1 MDRALVRLS
10 RKGGSGKASASVFK
24 PWPWRGMC
32 CLYMPGCCLSSRS
45 AGGQSCYQT
54 WNSKLPRGKQA
65 LKILKW
71 NTHSIGGFSSKPCCR
86 GIKMIK
92 PLTNLTN
99 NFRDNLPT
107 AIGRDFAGYFSWRTG
122 LRECRGEALV
132 ETWRHRAAMLTR
144 AKVRKI
150 AMRNGYGML
159 WHCKIRLENK
169 IIYEIAID
177 KFNQI

>member
-1 MDRALVRLS
+1 M
-10 RKGGSGKASASVFK
+10 
-24 PWPWRGMC
+24 
-32 CLYMPGCCLSSRS
+32 
-45 AGGQSCYQT
+45 
-54 WNSKLPRGKQA
+54 
-65 LKILKW
+65 KILKW
-71 NTHSIGGFSSKPCCR
+71 NTHSTGGFSSKPCCR

-107 AIGRDFAGYFSWRTG
+107 AIGRDFAGYVAWRTG

-159 WHCKIRLENK
+159 WHCKIPLENK

-177 KFNQI
+177 KFNQIYRKGFQLGSWTSFVPCWKQSAGGLLKPRLKIRLPYRLVVGHVCYFPSAKWEDHPY

>member
-1 MDRALVRLS
+1 
-10 RKGGSGKASASVFK
+10 
-24 PWPWRGMC
+24 
-32 CLYMPGCCLSSRS
+32 
-45 AGGQSCYQT
+45 
-54 WNSKLPRGKQA
+54 
-65 LKILKW
+65 
-71 NTHSIGGFSSKPCCR
+71 
-86 GIKMIK
+86 MIK

-107 AIGRDFAGYFSWRTG
+107 AIGRDFAGYVAWRTG

-159 WHCKIRLENK
+159 WHCKIPLENK

-177 KFNQI
+177 KFNQIYRKGFQLGS